1 MKYRIK
7 ETIDGNGESIFVV
20 EYYSWL
26 WAWSTYARYS
36 SKEAAEHCI
45 RSLQT
50 KQVKYHTVEQ

>member
-7 ETIDGNGESIFVV
+7 ETIDGNNESIFVV
-20 EYYSWL
+20 EY
-26 WAWSTYARYS
+26 TYARCS